1 MDSWKMHRLAER
13 YAFFPPNPPRYEADT
28 IDVIP
33 KKHGAIPYFIIIAP
47 GFQNPWTETWTLIY
61 CHGNAEDL
69 GVIRTWCRRVSQ
81 SLRVN
86 VMAWDY
92 PGYGFNGTVGKCT
105 ESGCYEDMAHVYNW
119 CIQQGISENRMILW
133 GKSLGSGVVVH
144 LAAKLSMKKRSFG
157 GVILQS
163 PFTSA
168 VRVVTKKLSWIP
180 FVDIFDNIS
189 KINAIQ
195 VPILIIHGTNDDIV
209 PFSHGQELRDKCR
222 RGRLVE
228 LKGADHNNLEH
239 SYADTILCQISTF
252 FDDIDYHQNQ
262 GLNHDQC
269 HVCLADDP
277 QDSSI
282 MSSISCFSSV

>member
-1 MDSWKMHRLAER
+1 MHRLAER
-13 YAFFPPNPPRYEADT
+13 YAFFPPNPPRYENDT
-28 IDVIP
+28 IDVIS
-33 KKHGAIPYFIIIAP
+33 KKMGSIPYFIIIAP

-69 GVIRTWCRRVSQ
+69 GTIRGWCRHVAH

-92 PGYGFNGTVGKCT
+92 PGYGFNGTVGKCS
-105 ESGCYEDMAHVYNW
+105 ESSCYDDMAQVYNW
-119 CIQQGISENRMILW
+119 CLQQGIVENRIILW
-133 GKSLGSGVVVH
+133 GKSLGSGVAVH
-144 LAAKLSMKKRSFG
+144 QAAKLSMKKRSCG

-195 VPILIIHGTNDDIV
+195 VPVLIIHGTNDEVV
-209 PFSHGQELRDKCR
+209 PFSHGQELRNKCR

-228 LKGADHNNLEH
+228 IAGADHNNLENN
-239 SYADTILCQISTF
+239 YADTILCQISTF
-252 FDDIDYHQNQ
+252 FDTINHYQDQEHNQ
-262 GLNHDQC
+262 RQ
-269 HVCLADDP
+269 VCLAEEPEDN
-277 QDSSI
+277 SV
-282 MSSISCFSSV
+282 MSSISCFSSSST